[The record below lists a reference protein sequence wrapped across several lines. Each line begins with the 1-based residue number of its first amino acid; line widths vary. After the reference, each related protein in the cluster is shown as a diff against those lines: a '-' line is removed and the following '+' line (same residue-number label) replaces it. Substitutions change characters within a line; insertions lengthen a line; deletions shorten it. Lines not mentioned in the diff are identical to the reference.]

1 MPHLWSRE
9 LLQADL
15 GYRNGFDEK
24 IMHWI
29 PNAKPQA
36 ETSCSNKRS
45 HLCRFRCG
53 CWLGLRNLHWI
64 LLILLGPGHFLQ
76 WLWHISILCIRC
88 LGLERVTFECLLYIN
103 RLFCTCLEVR
113 NSSFRLAEGHG
124 TFWRYLQD
132 YISGYFLCYSQND
145 LQLSCSLPRRFYFQV
160 RPVYHSVLHS
170 QPSSHTTHEW
180 EAVWISRWCL
190 NQEFIPPAI
199 ESIETFRVVDIVNQN
214 TAVSAPIERYS

>member
-1 MPHLWSRE
+1 MISQIPYQISSSSTKNTWVLLEWQKGDKPCCPRDGETCIPYRQGDADTRAPLNDPYVHWIPHLWSRE

-76 WLWHISILCIRC
+76 WLWQISISCIRC

-113 NSSFRLAEGHG
+113 NSSLRLAEGHG

-132 YISGYFLCYSQND
+132 YISG
-145 LQLSCSLPRRFYFQV
+145 
-160 RPVYHSVLHS
+160 
-170 QPSSHTTHEW
+170 
-180 EAVWISRWCL
+180 
-190 NQEFIPPAI
+190 
-199 ESIETFRVVDIVNQN
+199 
-214 TAVSAPIERYS
+214 